1 MKEGSVEGRRK
12 NRSNRINRLG
22 YFIDRFQRFVVYC
35 LANNLS
41 TTMSLRTK
49 ERSRGIIATLP
60 MKRRKKKGGGGG
72 GKKGREKE
80 KRIKSKDR

>member
-60 MKRRKKKGGGGG
+60 MKRRKKKKEEEE
-72 GKKGREKE
+72 GKKKE
-80 KRIKSKDR
+80 ERIKSKDR

>member
-41 TTMSLRTK
+41 TMSLRTK

-60 MKRRKKKGGGGG
+60 MKRRKKRKGGEGGE
-72 GKKGREKE
+72 KKGREN
-80 KRIKSKDR
+80 

>member
-1 MKEGSVEGRRK
+1 MKEGSVEGKRK

-41 TTMSLRTK
+41 TMSLRTK

-60 MKRRKKKGGGGG
+60 MKRRKKRKGGGGG
-72 GKKGREKE
+72 EKKGREN
-80 KRIKSKDR
+80 

>member
-41 TTMSLRTK
+41 TMSLRTK

-60 MKRRKKKGGGGG
+60 MKRRKKRKGGGGG
-72 GKKGREKE
+72 EKKGREN
-80 KRIKSKDR
+80 

>member
-1 MKEGSVEGRRK
+1 MKEGSVEGKRK

-60 MKRRKKKGGGGG
+60 MKRRKKRKGGGGG
-72 GKKGREKE
+72 EKKGREN
-80 KRIKSKDR
+80 